1 MQFTYW
7 GHSCFSLEDS
17 GIHLL
22 FDPFI
27 RPNPLAK
34 HIQISEIK
42 PTHVFISHGHEDH
55 IADAIEIA
63 TSSQAM
69 IIGSYE
75 VINWISKHY
84 KGKFQ
89 PLNIG
94 GLAIAGQF
102 KVKAVSA
109 NHSSSMPDG
118 SYGGVAMGFVISHPS
133 KTLYY
138 SGDTGLSYEMKLV
151 GDIYRP
157 GIGLFPIGGTF
168 TMDHSDAILA
178 AEYCGVPE
186 VIGLHFDTFGPI
198 EIDKKAAQEDFKS
211 KNKKLSLINIGESVD
226 L

>member
-69 IIGSYE
+69 MIGSYE

-89 PLNIG
+89 SLNIG

-102 KVKAVSA
+102 
-109 NHSSSMPDG
+109 
-118 SYGGVAMGFVISHPS
+118 
-133 KTLYY
+133 
-138 SGDTGLSYEMKLV
+138 
-151 GDIYRP
+151 
-157 GIGLFPIGGTF
+157 
-168 TMDHSDAILA
+168 
-178 AEYCGVPE
+178 
-186 VIGLHFDTFGPI
+186 
-198 EIDKKAAQEDFKS
+198 
-211 KNKKLSLINIGESVD
+211 
-226 L
+226 